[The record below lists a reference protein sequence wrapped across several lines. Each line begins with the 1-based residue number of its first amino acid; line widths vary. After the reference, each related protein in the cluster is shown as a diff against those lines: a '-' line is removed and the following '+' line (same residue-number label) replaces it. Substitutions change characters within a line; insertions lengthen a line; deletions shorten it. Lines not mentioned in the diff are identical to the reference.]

1 MMAKSV
7 EVQQAARVYLPYLV
21 ASPILGCACFM
32 LDGIFIGATRGA
44 DMRNMMMI
52 SLMIYVVSVLAL
64 TPSFE
69 NHGLWMALLISYVA
83 RGATLGY
90 KYPTIERDLA

>member
-1 MMAKSV
+1 MMAKSA
-7 EVQQAARVYLPYLV
+7 EVQQAAKDYLPYMV

-52 SLMIYVVSVLAL
+52 SLMIYVGSVLAL
-64 TPSFE
+64 TPTLG
-69 NHGLWMALLISYVA
+69 NHGLSDQFIFTTAASSGVSITNRL
-83 RGATLGY
+83 
-90 KYPTIERDLA
+90 